1 MPIKQ
6 SIILVL
12 FGSFLHITSCS
23 VKKSDIDQ
31 SDQVNE
37 PSINEQVAT
46 EEYDES
52 KDESTEEI
60 ANTFTDQYGNTIYT
74 KVDQKPAFEGG
85 EEALYD
91 FLSSHLKYPKKAL
104 EKNAEG
110 TVLVVFIVSK
120 DGTIR
125 NVELANGLDESSLN
139 LEAMRVVSEMPNWIP
154 GVQDGEQVNVK
165 YTLPVRF
172 QLDHQN

>member
-6 SIILVL
+6 SKILVL
-12 FGSFLHITSCS
+12 IFLLITACS
-23 VKKSDIDQ
+23 VKKSNHDQ

-37 PSINEQVAT
+37 PSNNEQVAT
-46 EEYDES
+46 EESDKLDES
-52 KDESTEEI
+52 KDESI